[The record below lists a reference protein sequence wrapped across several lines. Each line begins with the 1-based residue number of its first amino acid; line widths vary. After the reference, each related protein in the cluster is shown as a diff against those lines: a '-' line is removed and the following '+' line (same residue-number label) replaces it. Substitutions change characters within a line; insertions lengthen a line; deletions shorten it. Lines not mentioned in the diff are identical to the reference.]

1 MKVVV
6 NKKALQSISTF
17 YHNVRKKYKHTY
29 SKEQMEKNIDEVC
42 DAIQSIKDN
51 GKVPILQKHKI
62 KGYKEATWKR
72 RGTKVDWYFEYK
84 VETDENIDYIIHV
97 YEAINFR
104 NMHEN
109 VQYLQKKALYESI
122 MRDVAKIVKKAI
134 EQNDK

>member
-72 RGTKVDWYFEYK
+72 KGTKINWYFEYK
-84 VETDENIDYIIHV
+84 VETDENNDYIIHV

-122 MRDVAKIVKKAI
+122 MQDVAKIVKKAI

>member
-72 RGTKVDWYFEYK
+72 RGTKIDWYFEYK
-84 VETDENIDYIIHV
+84 VETDENNDYIIHV

-122 MRDVAKIVKKAI
+122 MQDVAKIVKKAI

>member
-1 MKVVV
+1 MRVVV
-6 NKKALQSISTF
+6 NKRAFLSISTF
-17 YHNVRKKYKHTY
+17 YNNVLQKYSNTY
-29 SKEQMEKNIDEVC
+29 SEEQMQKNVDEVC
-42 DAIQSIKDN
+42 DAVQNIQDN
-51 GKVPILQKHKI
+51 GKLPILQKHKI

-72 RGTKVDWYFEYK
+72 RGTKINWYFEYK
-84 VETDENIDYIIHV
+84 VETDENNDYIIHV

-122 MRDVAKIVKKAI
+122 MQDVAKIVKKAI

>member
-17 YHNVRKKYKHTY
+17 YHDVRKKYKHTY

-72 RGTKVDWYFEYK
+72 RGTKINWYFEYK
-84 VETDENIDYIIHV
+84 VETDENNDYIIHV

-122 MRDVAKIVKKAI
+122 MQDVAKIVKKAI

>member
-17 YHNVRKKYKHTY
+17 YHNVRKKYKHKY

-72 RGTKVDWYFEYK
+72 RGTKINWYFEYK
-84 VETDENIDYIIHV
+84 VETDENNDYIIHV

-122 MRDVAKIVKKAI
+122 MQDVAKIVKKAI

>member
-1 MKVVV
+1 MRVVV
-6 NKKALQSISTF
+6 NKRAFLSISTF

-72 RGTKVDWYFEYK
+72 RGTKINWYFEYK
-84 VETDENIDYIIHV
+84 VETDENNDYIIHV

-122 MRDVAKIVKKAI
+122 MQDVAKIVKKAI

>member
-1 MKVVV
+1 MRVVV
-6 NKKALQSISTF
+6 NKRAFLSISTF
-17 YHNVRKKYKHTY
+17 YNNVLQKYSNTY
-29 SKEQMEKNIDEVC
+29 SEEQMEKNIDEVC

-62 KGYKEATWKR
+62 KGYKEAIWKR
-72 RGTKVDWYFEYK
+72 RGTKINWYFEYK
-84 VETDENIDYIIHV
+84 VETDENNDYIIHV

-122 MRDVAKIVKKAI
+122 MQDVAKIVKKAI

>member
-29 SKEQMEKNIDEVC
+29 TKEQMEKNIDEVC

-72 RGTKVDWYFEYK
+72 RGTKINWYFEYK
-84 VETDENIDYIIHV
+84 VETDENNDYIIHV

-122 MRDVAKIVKKAI
+122 MQDVAKIVKKAI

>member
-42 DAIQSIKDN
+42 DVIQSIKDN

-72 RGTKVDWYFEYK
+72 RGTKINWYFEYK
-84 VETDENIDYIIHV
+84 VETDENNDYIIHV

-122 MRDVAKIVKKAI
+122 MQDVAKIVKKAI

>member
-72 RGTKVDWYFEYK
+72 RGTKVDWYFEYI
-84 VETDENIDYIIHV
+84 VETDENNDYIIHV

-122 MRDVAKIVKKAI
+122 MQDVAKLVKKAI

>member
-72 RGTKVDWYFEYK
+72 RGTKINWYFEYK
-84 VETDENIDYIIHV
+84 VETDENNDYIIHV

-122 MRDVAKIVKKAI
+122 MQDVAKIVKKAI

>member
-29 SKEQMEKNIDEVC
+29 YKEQMEKNIDEVC

-72 RGTKVDWYFEYK
+72 RGTKINWYFEYK
-84 VETDENIDYIIHV
+84 VETDENNDYIIHV

-122 MRDVAKIVKKAI
+122 MQDVAKIVKKAI